1 MNTNEFLASRLEEV
15 FINGIWIANTNYK
28 AQLQK
33 LSWEKA
39 TEKVSGL
46 NTIAALTFHINYYL
60 DGILEA
66 FKTGELTIKD
76 QYSFD
81 DEPINNQNEWNNLVE
96 TLLTNA
102 ESLIVAVRQ
111 LNDDIL
117 NSYFFD
123 KKYGTYYRNIAGV
136 IEHSY
141 YHLGQIVMLNKL
153 ISK

>member
-81 DEPINNQNEWNNLVE
+81 VEPINNQNEWNNLVE

-123 KKYGTYYRNIAGV
+123 KKYGTYYRNIEGV

>member
-1 MNTNEFLASRLEEV
+1 MNTAELLASRLEQV
-15 FINGIWIANTNYK
+15 FISGTWIANTNYK
-28 AQLQK
+28 AQLQE

-81 DEPINNQNEWNNLVE
+81 VKPINNQNEWNTLVE

-102 ESLIVAVRQ
+102 ESFIVAVRQ
-111 LNDDIL
+111 MNDQIL
-117 NSYFFD
+117 NSHFFD
-123 KKYGTYYRNIAGV
+123 KKYGTYLRNIEGV

-141 YHLGQIVMLNKL
+141 YHLGQIALLNKL
-153 ISK
+153 LSI

>member
-15 FINGIWIANTNYK
+15 FINGTWIVNTNYK

-39 TEKVSGL
+39 TEKIAGPNS
-46 NTIAALTFHINYYL
+46 IAALTFHINYYL
-60 DGILEA
+60 NGILEA

-81 DEPINNQNEWNNLVE
+81 VKPINNQNEWNNLVE

-102 ESLIVAVRQ
+102 ERFIVAVSQ
-111 LNDDIL
+111 MNDEIL
-117 NSYFFD
+117 NSDFFD
-123 KKYGTYYRNIAGV
+123 KKYGTYYRNIEGV

-141 YHLGQIVMLNKL
+141 YHLGQITLINKL
-153 ISK
+153 LSK

>member
-15 FINGIWIANTNYK
+15 FINGTWIANTNYK

-39 TEKVSGL
+39 TEKIAGL
-46 NTIAALTFHINYYL
+46 NSVATLTFHINYYL
-60 DGILEA
+60 NGILEA

-81 DEPINNQNEWNNLVE
+81 VKPINNQNQWNNLVE

-102 ESLIVAVRQ
+102 ERFIVAVSQ
-111 LNDDIL
+111 MNDEIL
-117 NSYFFD
+117 NSDFFD
-123 KKYGTYYRNIAGV
+123 KKYGTYHRNIEGV

-141 YHLGQIVMLNKL
+141 YHLGQIALINKL
-153 ISK
+153 LTK